1 MSNYLTMED
10 TIAPAV
16 ELASE
21 ANSSDLC
28 ISTDESVQTDW
39 TQIMQSYDREY
50 TQQVESVKDRMQR
63 YEAYYHTMLDIS

>member
-1 MSNYLTMED
+1 MD
-10 TIAPAV
+10 GTIAPAV

-21 ANSSDLC
+21 ANSSDLS

-50 TQQVESVKDRMQR
+50 TQQVNSVKDYMQR
-63 YEAYYHTMLDIS
+63 YEAYYHTVLDIS